1 MNYQNSKGVVSIII
15 LAAVAIAGVVLVD
28 YLSRINERISRL
40 EQANPAAALLSPAE
54 TANGDSIGAQEVAGE
69 IKAEEEPAGEVI
81 VPDDSVM
88 ISGEVIKV
96 ENGAL
101 TITMMPGGED
111 YDFVAL
117 VNENTFVNKQKDV
130 ADQKASPAEIS
141 EIKIGDFAVIESA
154 GQIGDDKKFTARKIN
169 FFEMPEEQPQSQ
181 Q

>member
-28 YLSRINERISRL
+28 QFSRINERISRL

-54 TANGDSIGAQEVAGE
+54 TANGDSIGAQGIAGE
-69 IKAEEEPAGEVI
+69 TKAEEEPAGEVI
-81 VPDDSVM
+81 VPDDSVT
-88 ISGEVIKV
+88 ISGKVIKV
-96 ENGAL
+96 EKNAI
-101 TITMMPGGED
+101 TIAMMPDNED

-117 VNENTFVNKQKDV
+117 INESTSVNKQKDA
-130 ADQKASPAEIS
+130 ADQNASPAEIS

-154 GQIGDDKKFTARKIN
+154 GQIGDDKKLTARKIN

>member
-1 MNYQNSKGVVSIII
+1 MNYQNSKGVVSIVI

-40 EQANPAAALLSPAE
+40 EQANPATALLSSAE
-54 TANGDSIGAQEVAGE
+54 TANGGNTGAQGIAGG
-69 IKAEEEPAGEVI
+69 IKADEESAGEVI

-88 ISGEVIKV
+88 VSGKVIKV
-96 ENGAL
+96 EKDAI

-117 VNENTFVNKQKDV
+117 VNESTSVNKQKDP
-130 ADQKASPAEIS
+130 ADQNAVPAEIS
-141 EIKIGDFAVIESA
+141 EIKVGDFAVIESA

-169 FFEMPEEQPQSQ
+169 FFEMPEDQPQN
-181 Q
+181 